1 MSEDFIA
8 LLQSWKGSAVTVI
21 NPESYTSTA
30 LREGLG
36 FESYS
41 ATLAEVS
48 PGHIMLSYTAQRKGK
63 SAEVQQWVPNDM
75 IKRITMMGDEKFIHL

>member
-1 MSEDFIA
+1 MTEDFLA
-8 LLQSWKGSAVTVI
+8 LLQSWKGSEVTVI

-41 ATLAEVS
+41 ATLAEIT

-63 SAEVQQWVPNDM
+63 SSEVQQWIPFLMV
-75 IKRITMMGDEKFIHL
+75 KRITLMGDEKFLHL

>member
-1 MSEDFIA
+1 MSEDFVA
-8 LLQSWKGSAVTVI
+8 LLQSWKGSEVTVI

-36 FESYS
+36 FESYK

-48 PGHIMLSYTAQRKGK
+48 AGHVMLSYTAQRKGK
-63 SAEVQQWVPNDM
+63 GADVQQWIPVEM
-75 IKRITMMGDEKFIHL
+75 IKRITLMGDEKYLHL